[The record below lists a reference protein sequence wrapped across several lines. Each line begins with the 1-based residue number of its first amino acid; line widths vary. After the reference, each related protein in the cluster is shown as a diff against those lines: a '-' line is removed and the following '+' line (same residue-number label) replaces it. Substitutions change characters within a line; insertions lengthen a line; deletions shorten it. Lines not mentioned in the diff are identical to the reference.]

1 MSSLNA
7 NEKELKKK
15 RDRLKI
21 QESGKKIGVRFQ
33 RRQEE
38 RKPPRWGIS
47 TFFIT

>member
-7 NEKELKKK
+7 NEKELKK

-21 QESGKKIGVRFQ
+21 QESRKKIDVRFQ
-33 RRQEE
+33 RKQEE